1 VNLTRRRLLA
11 ATAATGTAAL
21 AGCTGECGPR
31 VPFVGT
37 GTPRD
42 GEIGVERVASESVP
56 DEATVVRFSE
66 LPAEERR
73 LLATAVETGGVA
85 VCLDDGRRAEAL
97 RSFVDRL
104 AFESYLRR
112 DGVFYGLYAR
122 LTDAVFTATAAP
134 PETETESDPCC

>member
-1 VNLTRRRLLA
+1 MALTRRRLLA
-11 ATAATGTAAL
+11 ATAATLVVL

-37 GTPRD
+37 GMPRD
-42 GEIGVERVASESVP
+42 GEIGAERVASESVS

-66 LPAEERR
+66 LSAEEQG

-112 DGVFYGLYAR
+112 DGVSYGLYVR
-122 LTDAVFTATAAP
+122 LTDQVFTATAESP
-134 PETETESDPCC
+134 ETESDPCC

>member
-1 VNLTRRRLLA
+1 MNLTRRRLLA

-31 VPFVGT
+31 VPFVET
-37 GTPRD
+37 GRPRD

-66 LPAEERR
+66 LSAEERG

-97 RSFVDRL
+97 RSFADRL
-104 AFESYLRR
+104 VIESYLRR
-112 DGVFYGLYAR
+112 DDAFYGLYVR
-122 LTDAVFTATAAP
+122 LTDVVSTATAAP
-134 PETETESDPCC
+134 PETESDPCC